1 MGEHAHF
8 ISLHEGY
15 PEFLTRLTHRS
26 ILDKNRLFKP
36 NHWSQ
41 ETGSLDFYETLDF
54 ITKYYAVT
62 LQMHQELYDGLQMW
76 DSTLMTQIDIQVAEL
91 SMKELRRIISI
102 QDGSV
107 VEYQGRDLVEDE

>member
-62 LQMHQELYDGLQMW
+62 
-76 DSTLMTQIDIQVAEL
+76 
-91 SMKELRRIISI
+91 
-102 QDGSV
+102 
-107 VEYQGRDLVEDE
+107 